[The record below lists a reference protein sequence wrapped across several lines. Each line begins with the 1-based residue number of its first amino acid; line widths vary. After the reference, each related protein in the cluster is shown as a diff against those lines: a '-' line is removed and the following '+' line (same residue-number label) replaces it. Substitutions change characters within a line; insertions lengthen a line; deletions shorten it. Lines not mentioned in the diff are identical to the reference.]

1 MELVQEK
8 EKEIKNILKGTEP
21 VYLLFPKGSDIP
33 VVSTKEQVEQML
45 KRPEYLNEFDVEIY
59 NDQNTQAK
67 LDEVTAALE
76 KLNRPQEEV
85 AVEEAPAVEAPAIEG
100 QKTENELKVEELRAQ
115 EQAELAEA
123 IPNIE
128 EYKVDGKVD
137 ESLITDP
144 ADLKAYKEIY
154 GRYDKL
160 ITPLLEGTEAEQVAP
175 VETEQVEAPKAEVKS
190 NKIEILDPILR
201 RINPSAIVRIKAN
214 LQPRAETIYTH
225 QYHLDHNFFSGKIA
239 IFYINSNDGYT
250 IFEDGTKID
259 SVENRLLVFNGD
271 VLHTGTTCTNQK
283 VRCLI
288 NFMFYQWTDA
298 TI

>member
-1 MELVQEK
+1 
-8 EKEIKNILKGTEP
+8 
-21 VYLLFPKGSDIP
+21 
-33 VVSTKEQVEQML
+33 
-45 KRPEYLNEFDVEIY
+45 LNEFDVEIY

-67 LDEVTAALE
+67 LDEATAALE
-76 KLNRPQEEV
+76 KLNRDKELQANMPKELSSLKDDEKITIRVSDINEVPEEFRDRIIEGKD
-85 AVEEAPAVEAPAIEG
+85 AKGITTTQKSFLGLFGYGKKNVEIQRGDTVYQYEITGKEAKDQWIKQNTQNETPALETPAVEG
-100 QKTENELKVEELRAQ
+100 QKTENELKVEELRAK

-190 NKIEILDPILR
+190 NKIENYNGIFSVKTTGIPKLDELL
-201 RINPSAIVRIKAN
+201 K
-214 LQPRAETIYTH
+214 
-225 QYHLDHNFFSGKIA
+225 D
-239 IFYINSNDGYT
+239 DGY
-250 IFEDGTKID
+250 
-259 SVENRLLVFNGD
+259 NY
-271 VLHTGTTCTNQK
+271 
-283 VRCLI
+283 
-288 NFMFYQWTDA
+288 FYKGVSGEIVMMSQE
-298 TI
+298 